1 MADQLDNRPVFTIVM
16 GCNGAGKSAWKRD
29 NYDRLPD
36 QYFDQDSVAGGIG
49 DWNSEEARERT
60 RRIVDAEIASAIENR
75 KDFGMESMSSGTP
88 GRVMVKRAKA
98 AGYRIEGV
106 YIGTESPE
114 INAERI
120 RYRVG
125 ANTGHWV
132 DVDRLPQRYG
142 FSLSNLRKTAEQF
155 DTLEIVDN
163 SDHNATRVPEPSE
176 QLVLE
181 KGVVASRA
189 TVLKPW
195 CETWLQWFER
205 SLEGRRVE
213 QRQNPS
219 RSSAGAA
226 EEGAGKSQM
235 PGLRSD
241 WKDRIEGAV
250 GIGDQTQ
257 NPPTPPAPGGRCG
270 RGGAAAWTAAAGAAA
285 VAVAGGSCGLR
296 GAAGARVLGAFS
308 SVRSALAVIQAPGHR
323 PGSVASSP

>member
-29 NYDRLPD
+29 NYDRLPA

-60 RRIVDAEIASAIENR
+60 RRIVDAEVARAIENR
-75 KDFGMESMSSGTP
+75 KDFGIESTYSGTP
-88 GRVMVKRAKA
+88 GRAMVQRAKE

-120 RYRVG
+120 RYRVSV
-125 ANTGHWV
+125 NTGHWV

-163 SDHNATRVPEPSE
+163 SEYSAKRIPEPTE

-181 KGVVASRA
+181 KGVVTSRA
-189 TVLKPW
+189 TALKPW
-195 CETWLQWFER
+195 CETWLQRFER
-205 SLEGRRVE
+205 SLENRRPE
-213 QRQNPS
+213 QKHGSESSSKEAKPS
-219 RSSAGAA
+219 W
-226 EEGAGKSQM
+226 Q
-235 PGLRSD
+235 
-241 WKDRIEGAV
+241 DRVQSAV
-250 GIGDQTQ
+250 GIGDTPEQ
-257 NPPTPPAPGGRCG
+257 PPRAPSS
-270 RGGAAAWTAAAGAAA
+270 AAGAAEA
-285 VAVAGGSCGLR
+285 AQKR
-296 GAAGARVLGAFS
+296 GQRRQGP
-308 SVRSALAVIQAPGHR
+308 QM
-323 PGSVASSP
+323 

>member
-29 NYDRLPD
+29 NYDRLPE

-49 DWNSEEARERT
+49 DWNSEEARQRT
-60 RRIVDAEIASAIENR
+60 RRIVDAEIARAIENR
-75 KDFGMESMSSGTP
+75 KDFGMESTYSGTP
-88 GRVMVKRAKA
+88 GRAMVKRAKA

-106 YIGTESPE
+106 YIGTKSPE

-120 RYRVG
+120 RYRVS

-163 SDHNATRVPEPSE
+163 SYHNATRVPEPSE

-181 KGVVASRA
+181 QGVVTSRA

-195 CETWLQWFER
+195 CEKWLQRFER
-205 SLEGRRVE
+205 SLAGRQVD
-213 QRQNPS
+213 QRQNPTHAL
-219 RSSAGAA
+219 AGAVEA
-226 EEGAGKSQM
+226 CASKPPVPESQQ
-235 PGLRSD
+235 S
-241 WKDRIEGAV
+241 WKDRVKSELGKDIRDESP
-250 GIGDQTQ
+250 T
-257 NPPTPPAPGGRCG
+257 PPTPPAS
-270 RGGAAAWTAAAGAAA
+270 AAGAAEA
-285 VAVAGGSCGLR
+285 ARRR
-296 GAAGARVLGAFS
+296 GQQRNDVE
-308 SVRSALAVIQAPGHR
+308 R
-323 PGSVASSP
+323 